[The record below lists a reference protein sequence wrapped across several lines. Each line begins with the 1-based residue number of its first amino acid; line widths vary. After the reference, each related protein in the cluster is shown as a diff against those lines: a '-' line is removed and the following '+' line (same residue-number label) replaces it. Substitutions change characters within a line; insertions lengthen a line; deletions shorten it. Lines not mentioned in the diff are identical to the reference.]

1 MRKIIII
8 SLVLGLFTL
17 NAQAQETESK
27 AQLEKDYAALKAN
40 TEVVGFAPEELKL
53 SDAAYQEMEKYHYKA
68 QGAYRSFLRYQTQ
81 MRIAQTYAAAA
92 ANKALAESKELQ
104 TRYDF
109 MMSERAKAMADAQRM
124 LAEQQAASAAA
135 AQEVA
140 EGQAQEASM
149 AAREASLDA
158 KEAQLQAKEAQVQ
171 MLAMS
176 QEMEN
181 LKAKQ
186 TDRGMVVTLGSALFQ
201 TDSASLKAGAQKN
214 LGELAKY
221 MTDFP
226 QSKATIEGHT
236 DNTGDAGYNQQL
248 SEKRAMAVADY
259 LTGNGVAGFRVSAK
273 GLGQE
278 FPIAPNDT
286 EAGRQQNRRVEVI
299 LTQ

>member
-8 SLVLGLFTL
+8 SLALGLFSFA
-17 NAQAQETESK
+17 AQAQDTESK
-27 AQLEKDYAALKAN
+27 DQLEKDYAALKAN
-40 TEVVGFAPEELKL
+40 SEVVGNAPEALKL
-53 SDAAYQEMEKYHYKA
+53 TDAAYKEMEDYHYKA
-68 QGAYRSFLRYQTQ
+68 RGAYRTFLRYNTQ

-92 ANKALAESKELQ
+92 AAKATAETKELQ

-124 LAEQQAASAAA
+124 LAEQQASTA
-135 AQEVA
+135 AQAQQVA
-140 EGQAQEASM
+140 EGQAKEASM
-149 AAREASLDA
+149 AAREAALDA

-176 QEMEN
+176 QELQD

-201 TDSASLKAGAQKN
+201 TDSATLKAGAQKN
-214 LGELAKY
+214 LGQLAEY
-221 MTDFP
+221 MTEFP

-236 DNTGDAGYNQQL
+236 DNTGDPAYNQQL
-248 SEKRAMAVADY
+248 SEQRAQAVANY
-259 LTGNGVAGFRVSAK
+259 LTGNGVAAFRVSAE

-278 FPIAPNDT
+278 YPIAPNDT
-286 EAGRQQNRRVEVI
+286 EAGRQANRRVEVI